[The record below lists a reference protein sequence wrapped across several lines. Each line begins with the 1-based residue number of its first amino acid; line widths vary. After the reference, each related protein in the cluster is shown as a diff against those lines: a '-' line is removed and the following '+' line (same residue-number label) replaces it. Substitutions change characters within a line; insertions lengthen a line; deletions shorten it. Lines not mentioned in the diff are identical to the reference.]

1 MPAAVHP
8 NARPPSTRHRLCSLE
23 LPTADFQDGV
33 QLTPLRRQRG
43 GTAIIVQQVA
53 PGSACA
59 AAGVRPGQQL
69 LAISDPIRQSEVWE
83 LNGLA
88 SIKYVRQAISGRSL
102 ETLNVR
108 LSPKPVP
115 EWGQAVEAA
124 RAAGGG
130 EGYGA
135 ELTVGELA
143 AVQAQLERMQEEA
156 EERKKAV
163 RMGKVERRQGYEK
176 EVSGHGRI
184 HLCLPVCES
193 LVGWHGGRGG
203 GQAAS
208 NLHPIRQ
215 SVQRADRKGCTQW
228 PHVPTGPLRAAP
240 PPPVPAAARRQT
252 QQHPPVCRRGGALP
266 GAAHGHS
273 TDCPVFW
280 LPRHPLPALS

>member
-1 MPAAVHP
+1 MASAVSSSLAPARCSGLAGSAQRSAPVTAQLLQQQARAVAAAFRRRAGGV
-8 NARPPSTRHRLCSLE
+8 ARQRSQVVARAVPTSLPPGTVLPLNLE
-23 LPTADFQDGV
+23 LPTADFQEGV

-135 ELTVGELA
+135 ELTAGELA

-176 EVSGHGRI
+176 ELLEDKR
-184 HLCLPVCES
+184 
-193 LVGWHGGRGG
+193 
-203 GQAAS
+203 S
-208 NLHPIRQ
+208 N
-215 SVQRADRKGCTQW
+215 T
-228 PHVPTGPLRAAP
+228 PLF
-240 PPPVPAAARRQT
+240 AAA
-252 QQHPPVCRRGGALP
+252 VVLFLGLP
-266 GAAHGHS
+266 MA
-273 TDCPVFW
+273 TV
-280 LPRHPLPALS
+280 LIALSSGYLDTLSPR

>member
-1 MPAAVHP
+1 M
-8 NARPPSTRHRLCSLE
+8 
-23 LPTADFQDGV
+23 

-176 EVSGHGRI
+176 EVSGHGHI
-184 HLCLPVCES
+184 HLCLPLCES
-193 LVGWHGGRGG
+193 LVGWQGKAWWGTCSIKSAPQSGSLRSRLTATAAPSGRTC
-203 GQAAS
+203 Q
-208 NLHPIRQ
+208 L
-215 SVQRADRKGCTQW
+215 D
-228 PHVPTGPLRAAP
+228 PLRAAP
-240 PPPVPAAARRQT
+240 SPPIPAAARGQA
-252 QQHPPVCRRGGALP
+252 QQHPPFCCRGGALP
-266 GAAHGHS
+266 GAAHGHCA
-273 TDCPVFW
+273 DCPVLW